1 MEKMLV
7 TQALNEL
14 KVIGNRISK
23 TIDQSEFVIASKIS
37 EKNAKAGL
45 TKDDFNKK
53 AISDYDKIM
62 SLINRRELLKA
73 AVIKSNAE
81 TEVEIAGEKM
91 TVAKAIDTKESILSK
106 KNLLNVMKDE
116 YERALYTANDK
127 NNKLEDKINSM
138 ILAAVGKDG
147 KDKIDP
153 NMYDA
158 ISKPIK
164 EADEVG
170 LVDPLDIK
178 KKIDEL
184 EKYIEDFEAEV
195 DSKLQVSNCITF
207 IEI

>member
-1 MEKMLV
+1 MLV
-7 TQALNEL
+7 TQGLNEL
-14 KVIGNRISK
+14 SVIEDRIQK
-23 TIDQSEFVIASKIS
+23 AICNTDFCIASKNS
-37 EKNAKAGL
+37 EKNAKVGV
-45 TKDDFNKK
+45 TKEDFKK
-53 AISDYDKIM
+53 DVLSNYDKIN
-62 SLINRRELLKA
+62 SLIKRREDIKA
-73 AVIKSNAE
+73 AIIKSNAE

-91 TVAKAIDTKESILSK
+91 TVAKAIDTKTSIRYKKDLLNRMFANYTRAQQEANS
-106 KNLLNVMKDE
+106 KNL
-116 YERALYTANDK
+116 
-127 NNKLEDKINSM
+127 KLEQKINDM

-170 LVDPLDIK
+170 LVDPLNIK
-178 KKIDEL
+178 QKIDEL

-195 DSKLQVSNCITF
+195 DAKLQVSNCITY